1 MWRKGLTGNREQE
14 EKGWCDQ
21 FKCRISTRSLL
32 QQCENES
39 CEAVLKCV
47 CVCLCVYVRERERMY
62 MCMAGYIRTKIFLVK
77 CCNEQYIHF
86 IIKMKHRSL
95 FLFGCISSN
104 KTRSVVL
111 KLLKERDQ
119 GNSCIWFGNNSA
131 DLVIKKKRKRKNTT
145 RFWFSISS

>member
-1 MWRKGLTGNREQE
+1 MQNFNKKPTATVWEWIMWGCVE
-14 EKGWCDQ
+14 
-21 FKCRISTRSLL
+21 
-32 QQCENES
+32 
-39 CEAVLKCV
+39 VCV
-47 CVCLCVYVRERERMY
+47 CVCVFVCVCERERMY

-95 FLFGCISSN
+95 FLFGCISS

-131 DLVIKKKRKRKNTT
+131 DLVIKKKKEKEKTQLD
-145 RFWFSISS
+145 SGSQSALSYAILI